1 MFENAFFDIN
11 IHYLIA
17 GFAGGIVHA
26 ILVRKAGPWEI
37 IGYIVVG
44 GLAANFFT
52 PQVLR
57 LLNQFPEGLIAFMVG
72 MGGFRICRQADKF
85 FAGTWKPFERT
96 KNE

>member
-1 MFENAFFDIN
+1 MPDHVFFDLN
-11 IHYLIA
+11 IQYLVA

-26 ILVRKAGPWEI
+26 FLVRKAKPWEI

-44 GLAANFFT
+44 GLSANFFV
-52 PQVLR
+52 PQLLR
-57 LLNQFPEGLIAFMVG
+57 LLTQIPAGLLAFLVG

-85 FAGTWKPFERT
+85 FAGVWKPFGKT

>member
-1 MFENAFFDIN
+1 MLDLSFLDIN
-11 IHYLIA
+11 IQYLVA

-26 ILVRKAGPWEI
+26 FLVRKAGPWEI

-52 PQVLR
+52 PQVLKILTQMPAG
-57 LLNQFPEGLIAFMVG
+57 LLAFMVG

>member
-1 MFENAFFDIN
+1 MDLLLFDIN
-11 IHYLIA
+11 IQYLVA

-26 ILVRKAGPWEI
+26 FLVRKAGPWEI

-52 PQVLR
+52 PQMLR
-57 LLNQFPEGLIAFMVG
+57 LLSQIPPGLLAFLVG
-72 MGGFRICRQADKF
+72 MGGFRICRYADKW
-85 FAGTWKPFERT
+85 AGSWRPFERT

>member
-1 MFENAFFDIN
+1 MLDVLLFDIN
-11 IHYLIA
+11 VQYLVA

-26 ILVRKAGPWEI
+26 FLVRKARPWEI

-52 PQVLR
+52 PQMLK
-57 LLNQFPEGLIAFMVG
+57 LLSQFPAGLLAFLVG

>member
-1 MFENAFFDIN
+1 MFDLLGFDVN
-11 IHYLIA
+11 IHYLIP
-17 GFAGGIVHA
+17 GIAGGIVHA
-26 ILVRKAGPWEI
+26 FLVRKAGPWEI

-44 GLAANFFT
+44 GLAANFFV
-52 PQVLR
+52 PQLLR
-57 LLNQFPEGLIAFMVG
+57 LLTQIPPGLLAFMVG